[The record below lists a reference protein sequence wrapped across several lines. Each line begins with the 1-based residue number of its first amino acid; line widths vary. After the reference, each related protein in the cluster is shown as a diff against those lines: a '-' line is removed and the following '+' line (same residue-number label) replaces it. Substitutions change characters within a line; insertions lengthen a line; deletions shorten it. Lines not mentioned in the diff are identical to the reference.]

1 MKQVKGRPCPWLN
14 SEIKSQMNHRD
25 RLLRKA
31 RKTNK
36 EEDWSAYKLSRNRVT
51 NNVRKTKNQ
60 YHRNVLKEHSSCPK
74 AFWTKLKQL
83 YPTKDTNSQYK
94 TSFKV
99 SEDISTTDSKTIANS
114 FCSYFSTIA
123 SKLKITA
130 FPLKNFVWSPPIDI
144 EKRTTSRFV
153 FQPVSRSFILKQ
165 LKKLSRNKACG
176 DDNLPP
182 GMLKDTADIIASP
195 LTCIVNL
202 SLESGMVPT
211 DWKVAVVTPLY
222 KSGSHSEKG
231 NYRPISV
238 LPILSKILEKAVHA
252 QVISYFET
260 NNLFCK
266 FQFGYTKDH
275 GN

>member
-1 MKQVKGRPCPWLN
+1 M
-14 SEIKSQMNHRD
+14 
-25 RLLRKA
+25 
-31 RKTNK
+31 
-36 EEDWSAYKLSRNRVT
+36 
-51 NNVRKTKNQ
+51 
-60 YHRNVLKEHSSCPK
+60 
-74 AFWTKLKQL
+74 
-83 YPTKDTNSQYK
+83 
-94 TSFKV
+94 
-99 SEDISTTDSKTIANS
+99 
-114 FCSYFSTIA
+114 
-123 SKLKITA
+123 
-130 FPLKNFVWSPPIDI
+130 KNFVWSPPIDI

-202 SLESGMVPT
+202 SLESGMIPT

-238 LPILSKILEKAVHA
+238 LPILSKIGSTE
-252 QVISYFET
+252 I
-260 NNLFCK
+260 
-266 FQFGYTKDH
+266 GR
-275 GN
+275 